1 MTALILE
8 CANILLVAME
18 FFIFVILTSS
28 FFPIKKNPKK
38 NALCLI
44 LGFAVDYTMI
54 TTIFPSTNTIVKLVL
69 TCIVF
74 AVMTRILFHPH
85 FVSCI
90 ASALIFVSLV
100 NVFDEVF
107 LFSAARLYHA
117 SQADLL
123 SSPGNYYFLAYSA
136 KIVELFFS
144 TIIHQWGKSRF
155 HHRTSTR
162 RDYPRITIFPL
173 TILICAAVMMTAF
186 IQHPEV
192 SSYLL
197 ICIVFMLLTDVVAI
211 VLLNQ
216 FEDQQQE
223 LVKAQVL
230 QQELKLSKE
239 NVELLAD
246 SYANERKMTHD
257 FKNQLFTIQGLL
269 ESDSA
274 QTAIKYLNKL
284 TQIKP
289 IHSLPFTT
297 NRSVA
302 DVILTQKCAVAKEK
316 HIKLSYKMD
325 DLSAMPIPD
334 DALVVLLANL
344 MDNAIEACEKIA
356 DEDKREI
363 CLKARTGTDSVMLS
377 IENTVAEPVKLKNN
391 YIITTKENRMRHGF
405 GLQNIISIIATHEGN
420 YAMDYAD
427 GRFIFV
433 VQFELPEKE

>member
-44 LGFAVDYTMI
+44 LGFVVNYTVI
-54 TTIFPSTNTIVKLVL
+54 TVFANTNTALKLALGCCVY
-69 TCIVF
+69 V
-74 AVMTRILFHPH
+74 VMTHILFHPQ
-85 FVSCI
+85 FVICV
-90 ASALIFVSLV
+90 ATVLIFFSLV
-100 NVFDEVF
+100 NVVDGVF
-107 LFSAARLYHA
+107 LFGAARLYHA
-117 SQADLL
+117 SQAELL
-123 SSPGNYYFLAYSA
+123 SSPGNYYFIAYSA
-136 KIVELFFS
+136 KIAELFFS
-144 TIIHQWGKSRF
+144 AIIHQWGKSRF
-155 HHRTSTR
+155 YHRISTW
-162 RDYPRITIFPL
+162 RDYLRITIFPL
-173 TILICAAVMMTAF
+173 TILVCASIMLATF

-197 ICIVFMLLTDVVAI
+197 ICIVFMLLTDVAAI

-269 ESDSA
+269 ESDGA
-274 QTAIKYLNKL
+274 QATIEYLNKL

-302 DVILTQKCAVAKEK
+302 DVILTQKCAAAKEK
-316 HIKLSYKMD
+316 HIKLLHKMD
-325 DLSAMPIPD
+325 DLSVMPIPD

-356 DEDKREI
+356 DESKREI
-363 CLKARTGTDSVMLS
+363 CLKAKTGAAGIVFS
-377 IENTVAEPVKLKNN
+377 IENTVANPVKIKNDYITTTKNN
-391 YIITTKENRMRHGF
+391 QLRHGF
-405 GLQNIISIIATHEGN
+405 GLQNIISIITKYQGD
-420 YAMDYAD
+420 YVMDYD
-427 GRFIFV
+427 NGRFIFV
-433 VQFELPEKE
+433 VQFDFPE

>member
-1 MTALILE
+1 MTVLILE

-28 FFPIKKNPKK
+28 FFPMEKNPKR

-44 LGFAVDYTMI
+44 LGFAVDYAVI
-54 TTIFPSTNTIVKLVL
+54 NIFANTNTVLKLVF

-74 AVMTRILFHPH
+74 VAMIRILFHPH
-85 FVSCI
+85 LIICI
-90 ASALIFVSLV
+90 ATVLMFVSLV

-107 LFSAARLYHA
+107 LFGAARLYSA
-117 SQADLL
+117 SQAELL
-123 SSPGNYYFLAYSA
+123 SSPGNYYFIAYSA
-136 KIVELFFS
+136 KIAELFFAA
-144 TIIHQWGKSRF
+144 IIHQWGKSRF
-155 HHRTSTR
+155 YHRISTW
-162 RDYPRITIFPL
+162 RDYLRITIFPL

-197 ICIVFMLLTDVVAI
+197 ICIVFMLLTDVAAI

-216 FEDQQQE
+216 FEDQQQKLME
-223 LVKAQVL
+223 AQIL
-230 QQELKLSKE
+230 QQELKSSKE

-269 ESDSA
+269 ENDGA
-274 QTAIKYLNKL
+274 QATIEYLNQL

-297 NRSVA
+297 NRAVA
-302 DVILTQKCAVAKEK
+302 DVILTQKCAMAKEK

-356 DEDKREI
+356 DESKREI
-363 CLKARTGTDSVMLS
+363 CLKARTGATGIVFS
-377 IENTVAEPVKLKNN
+377 IENTVAEPVKIKND
-391 YIITTKENRMRHGF
+391 YIITTKENRLRHGF
-405 GLQNIISIIATHEGN
+405 GLQNIISIITKYQGD
-420 YAMDYAD
+420 YVMDYD
-427 GRFIFV
+427 NGRFIFV
-433 VQFELPEKE
+433 VQFDFPEKL

>member
-8 CANILLVAME
+8 CANILLVAIE
-18 FFIFVILTSS
+18 FFIFAILTSS
-28 FFPIKKNPKK
+28 FFPMEKNPKR
-38 NALCLI
+38 NAMCLI
-44 LGFAVDYTMI
+44 LGFVVDYTI
-54 TTIFPSTNTIVKLVL
+54 ITIFANTNTMVKLVM

-74 AVMTRILFHPH
+74 VGITRTLFHPH
-85 FVSCI
+85 IIICI
-90 ASALIFVSLV
+90 ATVLIFVSLV
-100 NVFDEVF
+100 NVVDGVF
-107 LFSAARLYHA
+107 LFGAARLYHA
-117 SQADLL
+117 SQAELL
-123 SSPGNYYFLAYSA
+123 SSPGNYYFIAYSA
-136 KIVELFFS
+136 KIAELFLAA
-144 TIIHQWGKSRF
+144 IIHQWGKSKF
-155 HHRTSTR
+155 HHRTSTW
-162 RDYPRITIFPL
+162 RDYLRITIFPL
-173 TILICAAVMMTAF
+173 TILICASIMMTTF
-186 IQHPEV
+186 FQHPEV

-197 ICIVFMLLTDVVAI
+197 ICIVFMLLTDVAAI

-223 LVKAQVL
+223 LVKAQML

-269 ESDSA
+269 ENDGA
-274 QTAIKYLNKL
+274 QATIEYLNKL

-297 NRSVA
+297 NRAVA

-325 DLSAMPIPD
+325 DLSTVPIPD

-363 CLKARTGTDSVMLS
+363 CLKAKTGAAGIVFS
-377 IENTVAEPVKLKNN
+377 IENTVAEPVKIKND
-391 YIITTKENRMRHGF
+391 YIVTTKENRLRHGF
-405 GLQNIISIIATHEGN
+405 GLQNIISIITTYQGD
-420 YAMDYAD
+420 YVMDYD
-427 GRFIFV
+427 NGRFIFV
-433 VQFELPEKE
+433 VQFDFPEKL